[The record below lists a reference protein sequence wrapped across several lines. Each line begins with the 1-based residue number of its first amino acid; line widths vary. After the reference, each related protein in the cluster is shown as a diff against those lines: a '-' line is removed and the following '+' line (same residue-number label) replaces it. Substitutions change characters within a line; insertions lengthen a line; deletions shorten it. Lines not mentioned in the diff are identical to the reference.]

1 MTAEARPASS
11 LLRPGGVDPLRFAW
25 NLLTNVKFAL
35 LLVGLAGVVG
45 LIGTVVPQLPAQM
58 RDNPAAQAAWIEIQR
73 DTFGAFTDPM
83 RSLGLFEVF
92 YSRWFTALW
101 AVIIVSV
108 TVCTVS
114 RFRPT
119 MRSVRR
125 PPKSVGD
132 RYFETAHHRASF
144 SHPGGVEAVEGIL
157 RRRRFSV
164 ERVRQEDGEVH
175 LFAERYPWTQYGTFL
190 SHLALLMLL
199 IGGLLTF
206 FVGFDR
212 TLVIAETTPAA
223 PIFDQPGPGQ
233 MFVTMVDAHRGI
245 DDDGNVI
252 DFHSIVE
259 VRRGDEVITCK
270 TTVNTP
276 CSAFGYKVHQ
286 AAFFDDIARLKVV
299 GPGGGVPLFNDIL
312 DFENR
317 ETAVPHLTVT
327 DSAGNILFD
336 QLLPQMA
343 TEPGNSPG
351 PEDDYA
357 LAVLAFPGAVG
368 APAGDLVSYAVAWQ
382 VISGRLD
389 LTIAGNDLAPEQL
402 SVGQSVAAGDYTIRF
417 TAARNIPALRV
428 ADMPGAVSRDG
439 GVIVQ
444 MPEDRHGNP
453 YLYIVGIDTINRS
466 LVEGQEV
473 VTTSGYR
480 YTFGGRVEASGLSVR
495 RDPGD
500 SFIWLAVGMAM
511 VGLGIT
517 FYVPRRRVWVKV
529 TAERTYLA
537 GVAERTTRFS
547 RELRLL
553 GAELGSTDA
562 LLPEDQEQAY

>member
-11 LLRPGGVDPLRFAW
+11 LLRPGGVDPFRFAW

-357 LAVLAFPGAVG
+357 LAVLAFPPAVG